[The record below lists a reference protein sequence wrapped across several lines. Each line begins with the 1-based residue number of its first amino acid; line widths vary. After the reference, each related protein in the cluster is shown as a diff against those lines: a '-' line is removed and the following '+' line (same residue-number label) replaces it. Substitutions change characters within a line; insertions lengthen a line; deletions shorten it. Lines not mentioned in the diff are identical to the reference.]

1 MEVFAAKCLT
11 PSNAREGDVVYP
23 DSREWSNASEDR
35 DERGRGAQAGVGP
48 LGGTRRPVGTHYG
61 GGLRSDLIQ
70 AALQL
75 IDEEGADRLSL
86 RAVARR
92 VGVSWAAPAHYF
104 GDKEELFTAIA
115 VEGLQL
121 LADQVMNTA
130 PFRGGHDPD
139 QAATVAKLYAQ
150 FATDHPAR
158 FEVMCRRALLR
169 SEDPRVRVAED
180 RLFLALGHLIAMS
193 QRAGWRTDQDT
204 ESLAATAWCL
214 AHGYCALS
222 AQGSLARQ
230 FFATSP
236 PPVERLTAT
245 LLG

>member
-11 PSNAREGDVVYP
+11 VSNAREGDVVYP
-23 DSREWSNASEDR
+23 DSWEWSSASEDPEET
-35 DERGRGAQAGVGP
+35 DRGAEASVGKPEGP
-48 LGGTRRPVGTHYG
+48 LRPVGTHYG
-61 GGLRSDLIQ
+61 GGLRNDLVQ
-70 AALQL
+70 AALEL

-92 VGVSWAAPAHYF
+92 VGVSWAAPAYYF
-104 GDKEELFTAIA
+104 GDKEGLFTAIA

-121 LADQVMNTA
+121 LADQVMNTV
-130 PFRGGHDPD
+130 PFRGGDGLD
-139 QAATVAKLYAQ
+139 QLGAVAHLYAR

-180 RLFLALGHLIAMS
+180 RLFLALGHLVATS

-204 ESLAATAWCL
+204 DSLAATAWCL
-214 AHGYCALS
+214 AHGYCALR

-230 FFATSP
+230 FLATPP